1 MLPSRQRFTPAL
13 RSAVR
18 MINPLNSDLREET
31 AQLAAEHR
39 LPIIY
44 AFRKDVVAGRLISY
58 GTSLPG
64 KYRQAALLRKIF
76 HGTKLADLPV
86 EQPTRFNLAINLKT
100 ATALDI
106 SVPPALLDR
115 ADEVIE

>member
-1 MLPSRQRFTPAL
+1 VL
-13 RSAVR
+13 RHVAC
-18 MINPLNSDLREET
+18 NWP
-31 AQLAAEHR
+31 AEHR

-44 AFRKDVVAGRLISY
+44 AFREDVAPGGLKSY
-58 GTSLPG
+58 GTSLPDQ
-64 KYRQAALLRKIF
+64 YRQAALFVHKIF
-76 HGTKLADLPV
+76 HGAKPADLPV

-106 SVPPALLDR
+106 SVPPALLAR